1 MDSYYTTGTIITIQ
15 IFIFNFFFMCLPAV
29 LAFCIDWLKSY
40 ASEEI
45 YQYSFRC
52 GNEIILS
59 TNQVKCP
66 LTQII
71 LKLLK
76 N

>member
-15 IFIFNFFFMCLPAV
+15 IFILNFFLTMCLPAV
-29 LAFCIDWLKSY
+29 LTFYIDWLKSY

-52 GNEIILS
+52 GSKIIS

-71 LKLLK
+71 LKLMK